1 MAPTLVDHVVA
12 DAGAFL
18 KKAPLQV
25 RVQRV
30 RVVIDVL
37 LQRLHVCVPDAACWD
52 SVKPNEAKLTE
63 ADVEGALSSAMTA
76 TALKTGL
83 LRVLFN
89 FTFMSA
95 VSMFSSTER
104 TVG

>member
-1 MAPTLVDHVVA
+1 MAPTLVEHVVA

-30 RVVIDVL
+30 RVDIDVL

-52 SVKPNEAKLTE
+52 SLKSNEAKLTQ
-63 ADVEGALSSAMTA
+63 ANVERALCSAMTA
-76 TALKTGL
+76 TALKTEFM
-83 LRVLFN
+83 LFN
-89 FTFMSA
+89 FTFMST

-104 TVG
+104 TVS